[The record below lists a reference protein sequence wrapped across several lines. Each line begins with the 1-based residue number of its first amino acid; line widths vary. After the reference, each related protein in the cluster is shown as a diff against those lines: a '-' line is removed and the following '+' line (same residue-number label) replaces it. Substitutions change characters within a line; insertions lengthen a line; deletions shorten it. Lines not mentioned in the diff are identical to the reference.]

1 MFNKKVA
8 FKTVA
13 SQYESPLIRGI
24 IKQSVTKEGSKMKI
38 IIAPDSFKGSLS
50 ATDAA
55 KAIER
60 GIKCYMPEAVTVKV
74 PMADGGEG
82 TLDSLIAA
90 INGRKIQVTVT
101 GPIGTPVEAMYGIIE
116 PNATA
121 IIEMASA
128 SGICLLTE
136 DQRNPLLATT
146 YGTGELIIHALDA
159 GCRNFILAIGGSATN
174 DGGAGMLQ
182 ALGMQLMDASGQSV
196 GAGGESLQYISVID
210 YSQFDPRIA
219 ESHFLLACDVQNP
232 FIGLNGATRVY
243 GPQKGATLE
252 MVENLER
259 YMTSW
264 ADVIAAKTGIHV
276 HQMPG
281 AGAAGGIG
289 GAFLAFFPVVM
300 QRGIDIV
307 IQYSRLCDHLED
319 ADLVITGEG
328 RIDAQT
334 ASGKTPMGVAQ
345 EALKYHVPTI
355 ALAGS
360 IGNGIEQLYP
370 YGIISVHSIV
380 NSPMTLQTA
389 IEQVSELLE
398 QSAEQVIRTF
408 APTSLR
414 TANKEVKY
422 NEDNFNVR

>member
-1 MFNKKVA
+1 V
-8 FKTVA
+8 
-13 SQYESPLIRGI
+13 
-24 IKQSVTKEGSKMKI
+24 KI

-50 ATDAA
+50 ASDAA

-60 GIKCYMPEAVTVKV
+60 GIKCYMPQAETVRV

-90 INGRKIQVTVT
+90 TNGRKIQANVT
-101 GPIGTPVEAMYGIIE
+101 GPLGIPVEAMYGIIE
-116 PNATA
+116 PDGTC

-128 SGICLLTE
+128 SGLCLLTD

-146 YGTGELIIHALDA
+146 YGTGELIKHALDA

-182 ALGMQLMDASGQSV
+182 ALGMQLMDVSGQSV
-196 GAGGESLQYISVID
+196 GTGGAALQYISDID
-210 YSQFDPRIA
+210 DSKFDPRIA

-243 GPQKGATLE
+243 GPQKGATLA
-252 MVENLER
+252 MVENLEK

-264 ADVIAAKTGIHV
+264 ADVIATKTGVHI
-276 HQMPG
+276 HQMSG

-289 GAFLAFFPVVM
+289 GAFLAFFPVEM
-300 QRGIDIV
+300 NRGIDVV
-307 IQYSRLCDHLED
+307 IRYSRLCDHLMD

-328 RIDAQT
+328 QIDAQT

-345 EALKYHVPTI
+345 EALKFRVPAI

-380 NSPMTLQTA
+380 NSPMSLQTA
-389 IEQVSELLE
+389 IEKAAELLE

-408 APTSLR
+408 APTFMRSD
-414 TANKEVKY
+414 NKEVK
-422 NEDNFNVR
+422 

>member
-1 MFNKKVA
+1 V
-8 FKTVA
+8 
-13 SQYESPLIRGI
+13 
-24 IKQSVTKEGSKMKI
+24 KI

-50 ATDAA
+50 AADAA
-55 KAIER
+55 KAIEK
-60 GIKCYMPEAVTVKV
+60 GIKSYLPDAETVKV

-90 INGRKIQVTVT
+90 TNGKKIDVTVT
-101 GPIGTPVEAMYGIIE
+101 GPLGTPVEAKYGIIE
-116 PNATA
+116 PNATC

-128 SGICLLTE
+128 SGLCLVTD

-146 YGTGELIIHALDA
+146 YGTGELIKHALDA

-196 GAGGESLQYISVID
+196 GTGGAALQYISVID
-210 YSQFDPRIA
+210 DSKFDPRIA
-219 ESHFLLACDVQNP
+219 ESRFLLACDVQNP
-232 FIGLNGATRVY
+232 FIGVNGATRIY

-252 MVENLER
+252 MVENLES

-264 ADVIAAKTGIHV
+264 ADIIAAKTSIKLHE
-276 HQMPG
+276 MSG

-289 GAFLAFFPVVM
+289 GAFLAFFPVEM
-300 QRGIDIV
+300 KRGIDVV
-307 IQYSRLCDHLED
+307 IQYSQLCNHLEG

-328 RIDAQT
+328 QIDAQT

-345 EALKYHVPTI
+345 AALKYRVPTI

-370 YGIISVHSIV
+370 YGIVSVHSIV
-380 NSPMTLQTA
+380 NSPMSLQAA
-389 IEQVSELLE
+389 IEKAAELLE

-408 APTSLR
+408 APTYLL
-414 TANKEVKY
+414 TTTQEV
-422 NEDNFNVR
+422 N

>member
-1 MFNKKVA
+1 M
-8 FKTVA
+8 
-13 SQYESPLIRGI
+13 
-24 IKQSVTKEGSKMKI
+24 KEGNKVKI

-50 ATDAA
+50 ASDAA

-60 GIKCYMPEAVTVKV
+60 GIKSYMPEAVTVKM

-90 INGRKIQVTVT
+90 TNGRKIQVTVT
-101 GPIGTPVEAMYGIIE
+101 SPIGTPVEAMYGIIE
-116 PNATA
+116 PNATC

-128 SGICLLTE
+128 SGLCLLTD

-146 YGTGELIIHALDA
+146 YGTGELIKHALDA

-196 GAGGESLQYISVID
+196 GAGGEALQYISVID
-210 YSQFDPRIA
+210 DSKFDPRIA

-243 GPQKGATLE
+243 GPQKGATLA
-252 MVENLER
+252 MVENLEH

-264 ADVIAAKTGIHV
+264 ADVIAAKTGVQI
-276 HQMPG
+276 HQMSG

-289 GAFLAFFPVVM
+289 GAFLAFFPVEM
-300 QRGIDIV
+300 KRGIDVV
-307 IQYSRLCDHLED
+307 IHYSRLCDHLEG

-328 RIDAQT
+328 QIDVQT

-345 EALKYHVPTI
+345 AALKYCVPTV

-380 NSPMTLQTA
+380 NRPMSLQTA
-389 IEQVSELLE
+389 IEKAAELLE

-408 APTSLR
+408 APTSLC
-414 TANKEVKY
+414 TANKEV
-422 NEDNFNVR
+422 N